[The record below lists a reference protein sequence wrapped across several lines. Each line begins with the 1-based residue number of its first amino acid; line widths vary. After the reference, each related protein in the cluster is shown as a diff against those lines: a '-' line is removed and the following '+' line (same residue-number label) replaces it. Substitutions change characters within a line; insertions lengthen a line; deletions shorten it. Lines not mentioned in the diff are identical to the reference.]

1 MIRMRHCLCASSC
14 FQLFLTVM
22 VPCDTERWDTKL
34 WFWFCVCTWKCK
46 TSLSVCY
53 LSFWF
58 TSIIPSWWR
67 TPPPTVCSALWAL
80 CHHAVSWRAWATG
93 FKAPRAALWRPAG
106 SAVWISDANTLFSE
120 WGERISGD
128 GRDRKRRVSIN
139 RRPSCVTEMRHSVSH
154 KAVIMVQFPFF
165 S

>member
-58 TSIIPSWWR
+58 TSIMVAYASTHSLFSSLSSLSSRCFLTCMSDWIQSSTCSFVAAGRKRCVNKWR
-67 TPPPTVCSALWAL
+67 QLPFQRVR
-80 CHHAVSWRAWATG
+80 RAD
-93 FKAPRAALWRPAG
+93 LWR
-106 SAVWISDANTLFSE
+106 
-120 WGERISGD
+120 